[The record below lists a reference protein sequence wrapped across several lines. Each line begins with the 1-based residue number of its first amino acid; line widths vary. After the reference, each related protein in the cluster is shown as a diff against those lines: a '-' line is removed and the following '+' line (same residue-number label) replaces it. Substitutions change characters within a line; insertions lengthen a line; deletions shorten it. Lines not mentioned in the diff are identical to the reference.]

1 MSASRFRLL
10 DQISLALE
18 RGNGEATQRV
28 SGQTIEGL
36 GPVIEAVIL
45 GRTVPGAKSI
55 LPLCALKEIVGAVK
69 SAKHDPLRVV
79 CKEKGATS
87 WGVLMLTKASRD
99 DWVPPLHSLLFTVQ
113 KSLNFSR
120 KTSRARQQICGAVEE
135 MVDNIY
141 EHSEAPDTGVVAFY
155 GSANHVEV
163 SVGDAGIGVLSSLRS
178 NPKFSYLRDTG
189 TAMAEA
195 LKDGNSRYG
204 PGEDRG
210 YGFGTLFRA
219 LNSLD
224 AELRFRSGDYAL
236 EISGRSPSDR
246 NPRISQKGEL
256 RGFVVCLQIA
266 L

>member
-1 MSASRFRLL
+1 
-10 DQISLALE
+10 
-18 RGNGEATQRV
+18 
-28 SGQTIEGL
+28 
-36 GPVIEAVIL
+36 
-45 GRTVPGAKSI
+45 VPQ
-55 LPLCALKEIVGAVK
+55 
-69 SAKHDPLRVV
+69 
-79 CKEKGATS
+79 
-87 WGVLMLTKASRD
+87 
-99 DWVPPLHSLLFTVQ
+99 LHSLLFAVQ

-155 GSANHVEV
+155 GSPEYVEV

-236 EISGRSPSDR
+236 EITGRSPSLR
-246 NPRISQKGEL
+246 NPRILQKGEL
-256 RGFVVCLQIA
+256 RGFVVTLQIA